1 MTFIR
6 FLLLFAPLLFSCQ
19 ESTQSVHENQNN
31 VAQTAVKDTST
42 EQTIN
47 YQDIE
52 KKFLLGQI
60 KPQQNDQ
67 FVEIPVPIANRE
79 NLYMQK
85 QALESFQKMQKTAS
99 KENIQL
105 QIISAFRSFTHQK
118 WIWNSKFNGKRRS
131 GGKNMAKEFPD
142 PQKRVQAILNY
153 SAMPGTSR
161 HHWGTDIDINN
172 LNNSYFESG
181 KGKTEYEW
189 LKKNAHKFGFYQ
201 TYTANREDGYNEEKW
216 HWSYTPLAKDFSY
229 NYKKKISYA
238 DIKGFK
244 GSEHAQDLKVIER
257 YVLNNINNE
266 CMHEPGN

>member
-1 MTFIR
+1 MMFIR
-6 FLLLFAPLLFSCQ
+6 FFLLFAPLLFSCQ
-19 ESTQSVHENQNN
+19 ESTHSGQENQSGIT
-31 VAQTAVKDTST
+31 QTTKKDTIKKQMKKY
-42 EQTIN
+42 E
-47 YQDIE
+47 DIE

-60 KPQQNDQ
+60 KPRQNDQ
-67 FVEIPVPIANRE
+67 FVEIPVPLANRKE
-79 NLYMQK
+79 LFLRKEAM
-85 QALESFQKMQKTAS
+85 ESFQEMQKAAA
-99 KENIQL
+99 KEDIQL

-118 WIWNSKFNGKRRS
+118 WIWNSKFNGQRKS

-181 KGKTEYEW
+181 KGKTEYDW

-201 TYTANREDGYNEEKW
+201 TYTASRDDGYNEEKW

-238 DIKGFK
+238 DIKGFN
-244 GSEHAQDLKVIER
+244 GSEHAKDLQVIER
-257 YVLNNINNE
+257 YVLKNINPE
-266 CMHEPGN
+266 CMHEPRN